1 MPANAMIPAPTLQET
16 QAPALPTPPAP
27 RAEVRSRDELR
38 EQIRTSIQEAVRNAT
53 RPGELRGLDEQI
65 DAAVD
70 RAIEE
75 ATQEGAQGVTVVPSM
90 PPWERN
96 NDVPPE
102 AVTISVAFFVSCA
115 FVAVGLPLARAFARR
130 MDRRGAPAVALP
142 AETSSRFDRIE
153 QAIDAVAIEVER
165 ISEGQRYSTKLMT
178 EMRGLPAP
186 NPLDAWPRGSDA
198 RQKEAVDRNAGDR

>member
-1 MPANAMIPAPTLQET
+1 MRADAMLQAVAV
-16 QAPALPTPPAP
+16 QAPAAPPAP
-27 RAEVRSRDELR
+27 RAEVLSRDELR

-70 RAIEE
+70 AAIEE
-75 ATQEGAQGVTVVPSM
+75 ATEGRTQAVTVVPSM

-165 ISEGQRYSTKLMT
+165 ISEGQRYSTRLMS

-186 NPLDAWPRGSDA
+186 NPLDAWPGGSDV
-198 RQKEAVDRNAGDR
+198 RQKEAVDRNAGER